1 MLSDHFPPS
10 TTVHDHFFSHKV
22 YHNFV
27 RNSTASAI
35 HIAPG
40 PYGSYSISG
49 WRLPFA
55 VQNAFYVWSPGLAL
69 RFGLIP
75 LRWSGPTVKQKEDHP
90 FGWSSFA
97 CVRQNLVFEPIFDS
111 VSNDF
116 NLFTSLQSA
125 ELSNRSQL
133 DISSLSSR
141 FQLNAGICFVPR
153 ISDCRWVVSLHCK
166 L

>member
-1 MLSDHFPPS
+1 MPPLCFDCGVLPSDIFHGVHTHIKRAIARPCNVHYNS
-10 TTVHDHFFSHKV
+10 CCRKRIRQRTTFYTTGFSPTEKYKKDSAVIGTVFFV
-22 YHNFV
+22 
-27 RNSTASAI
+27 
-35 HIAPG
+35 
-40 PYGSYSISG
+40 
-49 WRLPFA
+49 
-55 VQNAFYVWSPGLAL
+55 
-69 RFGLIP
+69 
-75 LRWSGPTVKQKEDHP
+75 
-90 FGWSSFA
+90 

-116 NLFTSLQSA
+116 SLFTSLQSA